1 MNQQNV
7 VYFGA
12 LPGIVDMTPTYK
24 NHSNFDEGMTTT
36 VICVHAGSD
45 RPFPL
50 IYRHYALA
58 KHDGRVRDLTP
69 ERYKA

>member
-1 MNQQNV
+1 MNQHNV
-7 VYFGA
+7 VYFCE
-12 LPGIVDMTPTYK
+12 LPGVIDMTPTYK

-45 RPFPL
+45 RQFP

-58 KHDGRVRDLTP
+58 KHDGRGRDLSR